1 LFLCACKRANESRII
16 ETYQVEQR
24 LLEINGIARH
34 SQTQVKFYLKRG
46 KAKDMAHP
54 DNRAIPPLEQAA
66 DGIKR
71 KTWILPFSLL
81 LFVIS
86 VDSIDANSFGPVM
99 AQIKSAW
106 KMTNTNVGIYTGMY
120 GLISILVAVP
130 VGEAVR
136 RWGVKRA
143 VMGAVTII
151 FLGSVLMATA
161 DAFPQGLT
169 GRAFASAGIR
179 MATVASWAGASTVAP
194 ASVMTSAWTIMNTAN
209 AAGAIVGPSI
219 VGGYVGSSFGWQAV
233 FFTVAGFS
241 AFCFVL
247 IGLFLR
253 MPPSRAAA
261 PDGTAAP
268 KVAPG
273 FSVYRCWDIY
283 LIGLIFT
290 FMIGSSQV
298 SIMSFA
304 PLAMAQR
311 WNMNPQ
317 AIGNVLGLS
326 YSVGLPVMFIAG
338 ILADKLRTRKK
349 IMIAAGVPMA
359 AGLFMLT
366 SQDQTIFTLGLIGY
380 LGFTYAP
387 GAMLY
392 ACAPGMVPRGTN
404 LGPVYGLLATISNAG
419 SFLAPIAVGRIRDA
433 TGDFN
438 SSFILLGMLSML
450 SLILCFKLRVR

>member
-1 LFLCACKRANESRII
+1 
-16 ETYQVEQR
+16 
-24 LLEINGIARH
+24 
-34 SQTQVKFYLKRG
+34 
-46 KAKDMAHP
+46 M
-54 DNRAIPPLEQAA
+54 
-66 DGIKR
+66 
-71 KTWILPFSLL
+71 PFSLL

-99 AQIKSAW
+99 SQIKNAW

-130 VGEAVR
+130 IGEAVK

-151 FLGSVLMATA
+151 FFGSLLMATA
-161 DAFPQGLT
+161 GAFPQGLT
-169 GRAFASAGIR
+169 GRVLAAAGIR
-179 MATVASWAGASTVAP
+179 MATVASWAGAATVAP
-194 ASVMTSAWTIMNTAN
+194 PSVMTSAWTIMNTAN
-209 AAGAIVGPSI
+209 AIGGIVGPSV
-219 VGGYVGSSFGWQAV
+219 VGGYIGSKFGWQAV
-233 FFTVAGFS
+233 FFALAGFS
-241 AFCFVL
+241 VLCLFL

-253 MPPSRAAA
+253 MPSAKTAARAGIAEPAAA
-261 PDGTAAP
+261 S
-268 KVAPG
+268 G
-273 FSVYRCWDIY
+273 FSVYRCRDIY

-311 WNMNPQ
+311 WNMDPQ
-317 AIGNVLGLS
+317 AIGNVIGLS
-326 YSVGLPVMFIAG
+326 YSVGLPVMFAAG

-349 IMIAAGVPMA
+349 IMIAAATPMA
-359 AGLFMLT
+359 TGLFLLT

-392 ACAPGMVPRGTN
+392 ACAPDLVPKGTN

-419 SFLAPIAVGRIRDA
+419 SFVAPIVVGKIRDA

-438 SSFILLGMLSML
+438 SSFILLGIMCTV
-450 SLILCFKLRVR
+450 SLLCCFRLRIR